1 MAYLFI
7 GVAACALLNIITPMP
22 QKIIRDPVHDVVAFQ
37 IEKPLDTLLF
47 RLLNAQQFQ
56 RLRRIL
62 QLGMAHLAYP
72 GATHSRYSHSLGVME
87 TARKMLMH
95 LSRHVS
101 INEEDETVCLVS
113 ALLHDL
119 GHGPFSHVFER
130 VSGISHERL
139 TQRLI
144 QDPESEVHRLLWQHD
159 RVLPEKVV
167 AFLREEPKRTFL
179 NDVIASQLDADRFD
193 YLLRDNLM
201 TGSNYG
207 AYDLQWLLHSL
218 TVDEASNRL
227 AVTWKGIS
235 AIEDYVHSRYNM
247 YRNVY
252 FHKVVRSA
260 EGMVKLALQRA
271 RRLAVQ
277 DRLEW
282 PPRDNSVYTAL
293 LGQRLAMSEFTELDD
308 VSVNHCFKLWTR
320 SDDKVLA
327 RLCRGLLYRGL
338 YKTIELSHVTNSE
351 EAAALFNKAEAA
363 ITAAGGEPAYDLF
376 YDEPAD
382 TPYDAYRPEG
392 TEASEEIVVKHSD
405 GKLTPFS
412 TISPLPEAL
421 NSRLMFRRIHV
432 AAEYRDVAAA
442 AIRG

>member
-1 MAYLFI
+1 
-7 GVAACALLNIITPMP
+7 MP

-37 IEKPLDTLLF
+37 IEKPLDSLLF
-47 RLLNAQQFQ
+47 RLLNAAEFQ
-56 RLRRIL
+56 RLRRIM

-72 GATHSRYSHSLGVME
+72 GATHARYSHSLGVME
-87 TARKMLMH
+87 TARKILSH
-95 LSRHVS
+95 LRLCTS

-144 QDPESEVHRLLWQHD
+144 QDPQSEVHRLLWQHD

-167 AFLREEPKRTFL
+167 AFLRAEPKRTFL

-201 TGSNYG
+201 TGSGYG
-207 AYDLQWLLHSL
+207 AYDLRWLLHSL
-218 TVDEASNRL
+218 TVDEESGRL

-235 AIEDYVHSRYNM
+235 AVEDYLHSRYNM

-277 DRLEW
+277 DRLEG
-282 PPRDNSVYTAL
+282 PVREDAVYKAL
-293 LGQRLAMSEFTELDD
+293 LGQRLSVAEFTDLDD
-308 VSVNHCFKLWTR
+308 VSVNHCLKLWMR

-327 RLCRGLLYRGL
+327 KLCRGLLFRGL
-338 YKTIELSHVTNSE
+338 FKTIDISHAADGD
-351 EAAALFNKAEAA
+351 EAAAWFAKAEAA
-363 ITAAGGEPAYDLF
+363 VTAAGGEAAYDLF

-382 TPYDAYRPEG
+382 TPYDVYRPELAEG
-392 TEASEEIVVKHSD
+392 ADEIVVKQAE
-405 GKLTPFS
+405 GKLTPLS
-412 TISPLPEAL
+412 AISPLPAAL
-421 NSRLMFRRIHV
+421 NQRLMFRRIHV
-432 AAEYRDVAAA
+432 AGEYRDVVAAA
-442 AIRG
+442 VLR

>member
-1 MAYLFI
+1 
-7 GVAACALLNIITPMP
+7 MP
-22 QKIIRDPVHDVVAFQ
+22 QKIIRDPVHDVIAFQ
-37 IEKPLDTLLF
+37 IEQPLDALLF
-47 RLLNAQQFQ
+47 RLLNAAEFQ

-87 TARKMLMH
+87 TARKMLSH
-95 LSRHVS
+95 LERCVT
-101 INEEDETVCLVS
+101 ITEEDRTVCLVS

-144 QDPESEVHRLLWQHD
+144 QDPESEVHRLLWQYD

-167 AFLREEPKRTFL
+167 AFLREEPGRTFL

-201 TGSNYG
+201 TGSQYG

-218 TVDEASNRL
+218 TVDEGSNRL

-235 AIEDYVHSRYNM
+235 AVEDYLHSRYNM

-277 DRLEW
+277 DRLDW
-282 PPRDNSVYTAL
+282 PPRDNGVHKAL
-293 LGQRLAMSEFTELDD
+293 LGQRLSMGEFTDLDD

-320 SDDKVLA
+320 SDDEVLA
-327 RLCRGLLYRGL
+327 RLCRGLLFRGL
-338 YKTIELSHVTNSE
+338 YKTIDLSHAADAE
-351 EAAALFNKAEAA
+351 EAGMLVNKAEAA
-363 ITAAGGEPAYDLF
+363 VAGAGGDPGYDLF

-382 TPYDAYRPEG
+382 TAYDAYRPEEMPEVDG
-392 TEASEEIVVKHSD
+392 IVVKESN

-412 TISPLPEAL
+412 GISPVPAAL
-421 NSRLMFRRIHV
+421 NQRLMFRRIHV
-432 AAEYRDVAAA
+432 MAGYRDVAAGA
-442 AIRG
+442 VV

>member
-1 MAYLFI
+1 MA
-7 GVAACALLNIITPMP
+7 

-37 IEKPLDTLLF
+37 IQEPLDALLF
-47 RLLNAQQFQ
+47 KLLNAAEFQ

-72 GATHSRYSHSLGVME
+72 GATHSRYSHSLGVMQ
-87 TARKMLMH
+87 TARQILSH
-95 LSRHVS
+95 LQRTIA
-101 INEEDETVCLVS
+101 INEEDRTVCLVA

-144 QDPESEVHRLLWQHD
+144 QDPDSDVHRILWQYD

-167 AFLREEPKRTFL
+167 SFLRAQQPTYL

-201 TGSNYG
+201 TGSRYG
-207 AYDLQWLLHSL
+207 AYDLEWLLHSL

-227 AVTWKGIS
+227 AVTWKGVS
-235 AIEDYVHSRYNM
+235 AVEDYLHSRYNM

-271 RRLAVQ
+271 KRLAVQ
-277 DRLEW
+277 DRLDW
-282 PPRDNSVYTAL
+282 PPRENAVYKAL
-293 LGQRLAMSEFTELDD
+293 LGQRLTMAEFTDLDD

-320 SDDKVLA
+320 SSDEVLA
-327 RLCRGLLYRGL
+327 RLCRGLLFRGL
-338 YKTIELSHVTNSE
+338 YKTIDISHLPDAN
-351 EAAALFNKAEAA
+351 AARDVVARAEAA
-363 ITAAGGEPAYDLF
+363 VTAAGGDANYDLF

-392 TEASEEIVVKHSD
+392 AQESD
-405 GKLTPFS
+405 GIMVKDAGGNVKRFS
-412 TISPLPEAL
+412 EISPLPRAL
-421 NSRLMFRRIHV
+421 NQHLMFRRLHV
-432 AAEYRDVAAA
+432 AAAYRDIAAA
-442 AIRG
+442 AIATE